1 MKALLLDL
9 GGVVIDVDPQRCFEY
24 WAEAAGV
31 EVGDIAARWSAD
43 EAFDAFE
50 IGAIGFDEYLVTLS
64 ARLGI
69 TLGEDDW
76 RAGWNALLGDA
87 KADVV
92 AALPALAMRVPLYCF
107 SNTNVVH
114 QATWERCH
122 AEALTSFRRIYV
134 SWQLGLRKPSVAA
147 YQRVAD
153 DIGVAPE
160 DIVFLDDNAANVRG
174 ASAAG
179 LVARHVPNAA
189 ATLAALHEL
198 MAAFGPHGWHGNRRQ
213 DEGCTLR
220 NP

>member
-9 GGVVIDVDPQRCFEY
+9 GGVVIDVDPQRCFDY

-31 EVGDIAARWSAD
+31 EVGLIAARWSAD
-43 EAFDAFE
+43 EAYEAFE
-50 IGAIGFDEYLVTLS
+50 IGAIGFDEYLAKLS

-69 TLGEDDW
+69 TLREDDW

-87 KADVV
+87 NADVV
-92 AALPALAMRVPLYCF
+92 AALPTLASRVPLYCF

-114 QATWERCH
+114 QAAWERRH
-122 AEALTSFRRIYV
+122 ADALTPFRRIYV

-174 ASAAG
+174 ARAAG
-179 LVARHVPNAA
+179 LVARHVPDPE
-189 ATLAALHEL
+189 ATLLALREQEW
-198 MAAFGPHGWHGNRRQ
+198 G
-213 DEGCTLR
+213 
-220 NP
+220 

>member
-31 EVGDIAARWSAD
+31 EVGPIAARWSAD
-43 EAFDAFE
+43 DTYEAFE
-50 IGAIGFDEYLVTLS
+50 IGAIGFDEYIESLS
-64 ARLGI
+64 SRLGI
-69 TLGEDDW
+69 ALGEDDW

-87 KADVV
+87 IADVV
-92 AALPALAMRVPLYCF
+92 AALPALASRVPLYCF

-114 QATWERCH
+114 QAAWERRH
-122 AEALTSFRRIYV
+122 ADALTPFRRIYV
-134 SWQLGLRKPSVAA
+134 SWRLGLRKPSVAA

-179 LVARHVPNAA
+179 FVARHVPNAA

-198 MAAFGPHGWHGNRRQ
+198 VAAFGPHGLHGEQ
-213 DEGCTLR
+213 ETG
-220 NP
+220 